1 MIPILPLP
9 RLSLGVGVLAS
20 LPAELALLGMRRP
33 FLVSD
38 RGLERAGAV
47 SKAMQH
53 LPQGAVQYLDVVEN
67 PTLAAVDATY
77 LQYKLQGCDGVVALG
92 GGSVLD
98 TGKLVAVLAGQEGV
112 DAAALLNNPG
122 LIGPRVAPL
131 IAIPT
136 TLGTGS
142 ESSPVAAVHRE
153 EHSPAAGIRSSLLVP
168 RTALCDPALTETLPP
183 RLIAATGIDAISHC
197 IEGFFAEPAHP
208 IVDALALDGLTRAF
222 ANIQAAMLPEGNDA
236 RAAMMAAAFAG
247 GAAIHKGLGPAHAIA
262 VVCGDQGLHH
272 GVLIAATL
280 PRTVALVAEHAPA
293 KAARLAASLNLERGS
308 DIAAALRRLCDAL
321 GLPASLREAGY
332 KGDFLDENR
341 IDAVV
346 QSHFNRTTPYV
357 PTRQEYV
364 GILRELL
371 A

>member
-1 MIPILPLP
+1 MIPLLPLP
-9 RLSLGVGVLAS
+9 RLSMGTGVLAS
-20 LPAELALLGMRRP
+20 LPAELALLGVRRP
-33 FLVSD
+33 FLLSD

-47 SKAMQH
+47 SKVMQY
-53 LPQGAVQYLDVVEN
+53 LPEGTVQYLDVFEN
-67 PTLAAVDATY
+67 PTLAAVDATF
-77 LQYKLQGCDGVVALG
+77 LQYKLHGCDGVVAMG

-98 TGKLVAVLAGQEGV
+98 TGKLVAALAGQEGV
-112 DAAALLNNPG
+112 QAAALLNDPR

-142 ESSPVAAVHRE
+142 ESSPVAAIHRD
-153 EHSPAAGIRSSLLVP
+153 EHSPAAGLRSSLLVP
-168 RTALCDPALTETLPP
+168 RTALCDPELTETLPP

-208 IVDALALDGLTRAF
+208 IVDALALDGLASAF
-222 ANIQAAMLPEGNDA
+222 ANIQAAMRPEGGEA
-236 RAAMMAAAFAG
+236 RAVMMAAAFAG

-293 KAARLAASLNLERGS
+293 KAARLAAALEIDQGS
-308 DIAAALRRLCDAL
+308 GIGKALRRLCDSL
-321 GLPASLREAGY
+321 GLPSSLREAGY
-332 KGDFLDENR
+332 KGDPLDEKR
-341 IDAVV
+341 VDAIV

-357 PTRQEYV
+357 PTREEYA
-364 GILRELL
+364 GLLRELL